1 VASSIYSGLSCARLK
16 LSVKVLFQ
24 LILVLMVLC
33 ALTPVYGQ
41 QSLASRIL
49 PHTHSYFS
57 ALLQMDS
64 APAVTVADPGPSV
77 EKTAKPG
84 KLAKLGGKYDVARI
98 GERGVGKG
106 VNFYSIEKEQQ
117 LGQQFAKELES
128 QTRVLTDPVITEYV
142 NRVGQQLVRHSDAQV
157 PFIIKVLDSDEVNA
171 FALPGGY
178 FYVNSGLI
186 LAADNEAELAGVMAH
201 EIAHVAARHATRNAT
216 KSQIW
221 NLVSLPMVFVGG
233 PAGMIVR
240 QVASL
245 AVPMTFLKFSR
256 DAEREADLLGLE
268 YQYAAGYDPSA
279 LVDFFEK
286 LEARH
291 KKQNFVGKAFA
302 THPMN
307 EDRIRRAQ
315 KEISSMLPERDQ
327 YIITTSDFNEVKARL
342 ATLIARKPALP
353 EPTGNK
359 PVLRRPSRSDEAP
372 GRDRPTLERK

>member
-1 VASSIYSGLSCARLK
+1 VYSGFSCARLK
-16 LSVKVLFQ
+16 LSIKSLFQ
-24 LILVLMVLC
+24 LIVMVVVLC
-33 ALTPVYGQ
+33 ALTPVGGFGQ
-41 QSLASRIL
+41 QLLTSRIL
-49 PHTHSYFS
+49 PHTRSYFS

-64 APAVTVADPGPSV
+64 APAVTVADPGPSL
-77 EKTAKPG
+77 EKAVKPG
-84 KLAKLGGKYDVARI
+84 KLAKLGGKYDVTRI
-98 GERGVGKG
+98 GERGIGKG

-201 EIAHVAARHATRNAT
+201 EIAHVAARHATKNAT

-233 PAGMIVR
+233 PAGMIIR
-240 QVASL
+240 QVAGL

-268 YQYAAGYDPSA
+268 YEYAAGYDPSA

-291 KKQNFVGKAFA
+291 KKQNFIGKAFA

-315 KEISSMLPERDQ
+315 KEIASILPERDQ
-327 YIITTSDFNEVKARL
+327 YIITTSEFNEVKGRL
-342 ATLIARKPALP
+342 ASLIARKPALP
-353 EPTGNK
+353 EPTSNK
-359 PVLRRPSRSDEAP
+359 PVLRRPSRSDGAP
-372 GRDRPTLERK
+372 DGDRPTLERR

>member
-1 VASSIYSGLSCARLK
+1 MP
-16 LSVKVLFQ
+16 
-24 LILVLMVLC
+24 MVM
-33 ALTPVYGQ
+33 YGQ

-64 APAVTVADPGPSV
+64 APSVTVADPGPSL

-84 KLAKLGGKYDVARI
+84 KLAKLGGKYDVTRI
-98 GERGVGKG
+98 GERGIGKG

-128 QTRVLTDPVITEYV
+128 QSRVLTDPVVTEYV
-142 NRVGQQLVRHSDAQV
+142 NRLGQQLVRHSDAQV
-157 PFIIKVLDSDEVNA
+157 PFVIKVLDSDEINA

-201 EIAHVAARHATRNAT
+201 EIAHVAARHATKNAT

-221 NLVSLPMVFVGG
+221 NLVSLPMIFVGG

-291 KKQNFVGKAFA
+291 KKQNFIGKAFA

-315 KEISSMLPERDQ
+315 KEIASMLPERDQ
-327 YIITTSDFNEVKARL
+327 YIITTSEFNEVKGRL
-342 ATLIARKPALP
+342 ASMIARKPVLP
-353 EPTGNK
+353 ELIGDK
-359 PVLRRPSRSDEAP
+359 PVLRRSSRSDEAP
-372 GRDRPTLERK
+372 SGDRPTLERR